1 MRQGEI
7 WWAELP
13 DEKTRPYL
21 VLTRPQAIP
30 VLHSVLVAPI
40 STRIRG
46 LAAEVPISP
55 ADGMPIDC
63 VANFD
68 NIRTIRKSHL
78 TRRSGALRAGRWPE
92 VCAAMR
98 AAIDC

>member
-1 MRQGEI
+1 VKQGDI
-7 WWAELP
+7 WWVDLP
-13 DEKTRPYL
+13 DEKSRPYL
-21 VLTRPQAIP
+21 VLTRERAIP

-40 STRIRG
+40 TTRVRG
-46 LAAEVPISP
+46 LAAELPVSRLE
-55 ADGMPIDC
+55 GMSTDS

-68 NIRTIRKSHL
+68 NVKTIRKTYL
-78 TRRSGALRAGRWPE
+78 TRRLGELGAGRWPE

>member
-1 MRQGEI
+1 MNQGEI

-13 DEKTRPYL
+13 EEKGRPFL
-21 VLTRPQAIP
+21 VLTRPRAIP

-40 STRIRG
+40 TTRVRG
-46 LAAEVPISP
+46 LAAEVPITT
-55 ADGMPIDC
+55 AEGVAVEC

-68 NIRTIRKSHL
+68 NVKTIRKSHL
-78 TRRSGALRAGRWPE
+78 TRRIGALRTGRWPE
-92 VCAAMR
+92 VCAALR